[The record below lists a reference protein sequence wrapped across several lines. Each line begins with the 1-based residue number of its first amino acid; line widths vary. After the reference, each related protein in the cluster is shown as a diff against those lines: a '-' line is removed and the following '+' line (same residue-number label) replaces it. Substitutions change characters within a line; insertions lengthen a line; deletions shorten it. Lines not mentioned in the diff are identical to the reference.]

1 MGPLRYAQGDIC
13 PSNSHPAAP
22 PCRPSAPLPRFRPVT
37 SPSPS
42 ADLSKLRINRD
53 APPPEVRRALVRN
66 VVIAVLALLL
76 IVGAVFALRSG
87 GAVPVQVVTV
97 AAASGSDGGGSA
109 GAGTSVTANGYVVA
123 RTRASVSAK
132 LPGRIADLRVSEGST
147 LRRGE
152 IIATL
157 ENADYEAQAAQAKAA
172 VATARAELVEAR
184 TASEVAA
191 REAARLRDMRQENA
205 DLVSEQDLDG
215 VEGRARQAAARLE
228 AADARLKA
236 AEASLRFARAN
247 LENTVIRAPFG
258 GTVLRKEAEIG
269 EVVAPSVGGGLTRG
283 AVVTMAD
290 LTTLEV
296 EVDVNEA
303 YIARVKKDGPATITL
318 DAYPDTS
325 FRGAVRQV
333 VPTADR
339 QRATVQVKV
348 SILDRDPRILP
359 EMGARVDFLEDS
371 VASGPEAPAA
381 GPPRFRVPAAAVREV
396 NGESVV
402 WLVRNGRLESRTVQ
416 AGPVSAG
423 FREVRSGLAG
433 GEQLLVGGVEE
444 PEAGMRVEVGK

>member
-1 MGPLRYAQGDIC
+1 
-13 PSNSHPAAP
+13 
-22 PCRPSAPLPRFRPVT
+22 VT

-53 APPPEVRRALVRN
+53 APPPEVRRALGRN
-66 VVIAVLALLL
+66 AVIAVLALVL
-76 IVGAVFALRSG
+76 IVGAVFALRGG
-87 GAVPVQVVTV
+87 GAAPVQIVTV
-97 AAASGSDGGGSA
+97 AAASGSEGGGSA

-147 LRRGE
+147 VRRGD

-191 REAARLRDMRQENA
+191 REAARLRDMRQEKA

-228 AADARLKA
+228 AADARVTA
-236 AEASLRFARAN
+236 AVASFRFALAN
-247 LENTVIRAPFG
+247 LENTVIRAPFN

-371 VASGPEAPAA
+371 VATGPSDPVA
-381 GPPRFRVPAAAVREV
+381 GPPRFRVPAAAVREA

-444 PEAGMRVEVGK
+444 PKAGMRVEVRK

>member
-1 MGPLRYAQGDIC
+1 
-13 PSNSHPAAP
+13 
-22 PCRPSAPLPRFRPVT
+22 VT

-42 ADLSKLRINRD
+42 ADLSRLRINRD
-53 APPPEVRRALVRN
+53 APPPEVRRALRRN
-66 VVIAVLALLL
+66 IVIAVLAVALVL
-76 IVGAVFALRSG
+76 GAIFALRRG

-97 AAASGSDGGGSA
+97 ASENGGSA
-109 GAGTSVTANGYVVA
+109 GPGTSVTANGYVVA

-157 ENADYEAQAAQAKAA
+157 ENADYRAQAAQAKAA
-172 VATARAELVEAR
+172 VATSRAELVEAR

-191 REAARLRDMRQENA
+191 REAARLRDMRREKA

-228 AADARLKA
+228 AADARLNA
-236 AEASLRFARAN
+236 AEASLQFAQAN
-247 LENTVIRAPFG
+247 LENTVIRAPFS

-371 VASGPEAPAA
+371 VASESEAPTGA
-381 GPPRFRVPAAAVREV
+381 GPPRLRIPATAVREL

-402 WLVRNGRLESRTVQ
+402 WLVRNGRLEPRKVQ

-444 PEAGMRVEVGK
+444 PAAGMRVEVGK